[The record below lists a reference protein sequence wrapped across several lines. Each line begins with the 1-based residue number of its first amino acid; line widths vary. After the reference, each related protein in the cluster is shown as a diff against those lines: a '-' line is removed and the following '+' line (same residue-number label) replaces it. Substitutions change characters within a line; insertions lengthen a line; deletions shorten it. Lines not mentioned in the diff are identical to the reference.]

1 MKEIIRWIKEDWND
15 KDYKT
20 VALEIVLLILFPVIY
35 TARAYIET
43 GQYLYTHIKS
53 SIGVKNE

>member
-43 GQYLYTHIKS
+43 GQYLYTHIKRKLS
-53 SIGVKNE
+53 V

>member
-1 MKEIIRWIKEDWND
+1 MKEMIRWIKEDWND

-43 GQYLYTHIKS
+43 GQYLYTHIKRKLS
-53 SIGVKNE
+53 V